1 MFREHRNR
9 RERFFGNS
17 RRESSFQKGDLK
29 YVILD
34 LLKEKPYHGYEI
46 IREMEEVSGGLY
58 KPSAGTV
65 YPTLQMLEDMGYA
78 TCSEQDGK
86 KVYSITVEG
95 TNFLTER
102 KDQADGIKKQMKTRW
117 SFMNIGRMAM
127 VMKELHEI
135 ENLLGSEF
143 RHLDEEKAGQIKDI
157 LVRTYDEIDAVL

>member
-9 RERFFGNS
+9 KERFLGNS

-46 IREMEEVSGGLY
+46 IREMEEVSGGMY
-58 KPSAGTV
+58 KPSPGTI

-86 KVYSITVEG
+86 KVYSITGEG
-95 TNFLTER
+95 INFLAER
-102 KDQADGIKKQMKTRW
+102 KDQADGVRRQMKTRW
-117 SFMNIGRMAM
+117 SFKKISRMAM
-127 VMKELHEI
+127 VMKKLHEI
-135 ENLLGSEF
+135 ENLLGREF
-143 RHLDEEKAGQIKDI
+143 RHLDEEKAGQIENI
-157 LVRTYDEIDAVL
+157 LARTYDEIEEIL